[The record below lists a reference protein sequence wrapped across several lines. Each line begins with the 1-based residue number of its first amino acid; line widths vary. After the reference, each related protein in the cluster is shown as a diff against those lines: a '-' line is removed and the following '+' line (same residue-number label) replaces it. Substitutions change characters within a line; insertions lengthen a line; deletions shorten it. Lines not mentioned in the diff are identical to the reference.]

1 MRRVTRCE
9 RCQRAAWRAGIGFT
23 ATDALVCLDREEDV
37 GPDDGCTF
45 GEPGEPGRA
54 VCGYDVDILAYKAAL
69 AEGGDW

>member
-1 MRRVTRCE
+1 M
-9 RCQRAAWRAGIGFT
+9 
-23 ATDALVCLDREEDV
+23 